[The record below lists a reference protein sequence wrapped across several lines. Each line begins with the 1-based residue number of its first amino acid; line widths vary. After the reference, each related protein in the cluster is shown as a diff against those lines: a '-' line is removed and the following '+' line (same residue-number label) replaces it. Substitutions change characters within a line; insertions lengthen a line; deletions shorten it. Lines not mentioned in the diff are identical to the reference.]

1 MLSWRRGV
9 HACFLR
15 FVVNLSSRPP
25 GDVLTVHI
33 QTSVGGCK
41 SVGRL
46 FQDPPT
52 GIGGTSEKSHPHTF
66 SVGRTLATLLRKFG
80 KRAENVTL
88 ILLDVGRASVTPLR
102 SLRIWSKMT
111 SLR

>member
-1 MLSWRRGV
+1 MPASALTCIPKLTARR
-9 HACFLR
+9 
-15 FVVNLSSRPP
+15 
-25 GDVLTVHI
+25 

-102 SLRIWSKMT
+102 SLAFGLKSA

>member
-1 MLSWRRGV
+1 MTSCKV
-9 HACFLR
+9 
-15 FVVNLSSRPP
+15 P
-25 GDVLTVHI
+25 TVRT

-88 ILLDVGRASVTPLR
+88 ILLDVGRASGTPLR
-102 SLRIWSKMT
+102 SLAFGLKSA